1 MSRVTFQL
9 NIAFTLPVNQGDN
22 KVPISAQELWQGIKR
37 GGRNPNDFADYV
49 AACEV
54 LSGGR
59 KDFRRRLTLAD
70 GAVHTAKGAHLDQDV
85 LIVDKLHVM
94 SMTVDTGAKST
105 FLLSYGAGDGE
116 DESNLYLTAMYEL
129 KLADIEP
136 ESPRA
141 KEIEANYTALA
152 RGACRDAV
160 EKIRSWKVATKLQKW
175 KEEDEMLD
183 AAAEVDSN

>member
-1 MSRVTFQL
+1 MKCQLDVRININDIYVDQSSRCSRFLRFQPIFAAMSRVTFQL

-85 LIVDKLHVM
+85 LIVDKLHVR
-94 SMTVDTGAKST
+94 MTSIT
-105 FLLSYGAGDGE
+105 FLLV
-116 DESNLYLTAMYEL
+116 M
-129 KLADIEP
+129 
-136 ESPRA
+136 
-141 KEIEANYTALA
+141 
-152 RGACRDAV
+152 
-160 EKIRSWKVATKLQKW
+160 
-175 KEEDEMLD
+175 
-183 AAAEVDSN
+183 